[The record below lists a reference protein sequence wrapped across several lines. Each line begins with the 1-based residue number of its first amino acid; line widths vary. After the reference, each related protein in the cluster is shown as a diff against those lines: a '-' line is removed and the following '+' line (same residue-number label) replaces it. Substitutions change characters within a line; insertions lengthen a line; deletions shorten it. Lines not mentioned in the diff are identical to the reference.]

1 MGLGSAGGHP
11 SPNLCTG
18 WGELVHSRAGRFR
31 WPGSEQDGHHPR
43 HVDGDPPVLISGC
56 ETCPGVLPPD
66 RSVGRA
72 MLFRLRRPHPPRP
85 FRRHVADREIL
96 RLALPALGALVAEPL
111 FLLADAAIV
120 GHLGTPQLAGLG
132 IAATILGTL
141 VNISV
146 FLAYGTTAAVARMLG
161 AGDLGGAMRQG
172 VDGCWLALLV
182 GAGTLVVGWPA
193 APWLVSLF
201 GPSGDVAAYAEIY
214 LRISLLGIPAMLLV
228 LAGTGVLRG
237 LQDTRTPLLVAVAGA
252 VGNVVLNL
260 ALVYGLGLGIA
271 GSALGTVIAQ
281 AMMALAFARVVVLG
295 ARRHQA
301 ALRPDWPGV
310 RRSFGAGMPL
320 VVRTVAMRVALV
332 VATAVAATLG
342 TAELAAYQV
351 AFTTW
356 TLLALV
362 LDAVAIAAQA
372 LVGRALGAD
381 DVDGARSVTRRMV
394 WWGVLAGVG
403 LAVLVAATAPLYARL
418 FTSDPEVRMLLIAAL
433 VVVALMQ
440 PAAGWVFVLDG
451 VLIGAGDG
459 RYLALAS
466 VISVAVFLPAAY
478 AVTVV
483 DLSELAGQVAL
494 WAAIGVWILARL
506 ATLTYRERSGAW
518 LVTGAIR

>member
-1 MGLGSAGGHP
+1 M
-11 SPNLCTG
+11 
-18 WGELVHSRAGRFR
+18 
-31 WPGSEQDGHHPR
+31 
-43 HVDGDPPVLISGC
+43 
-56 ETCPGVLPPD
+56 
-66 RSVGRA
+66 
-72 MLFRLRRPHPPRP
+72 
-85 FRRHVADREIL
+85 
-96 RLALPALGALVAEPL
+96 PALGALVAEPL
-111 FLLADAAIV
+111 FLLADAAII

-161 AGDLGGAMRQG
+161 AGDLRGAMRQG
-172 VDGCWLALLV
+172 IDGCWLALLI
-182 GAGTLVVGWPA
+182 GTATLIVGWPTS
-193 APWLVSLF
+193 PWLVSLF
-201 GPSGDVAAYAEIY
+201 GPSADVAAHAETY

-237 LQDTRTPLLVAVAGA
+237 LQDTRTPLVVAIAGA

-260 ALVYGLGLGIA
+260 LLVYGLGLGIA
-271 GSALGTVIAQ
+271 GSALGTVMAQ
-281 AMMALAFARVVVLG
+281 SAMAVAFARVVVLG
-295 ARRHQA
+295 ARRYRA

-310 RRSFGAGMPL
+310 RRSFSAGMPL

-332 VATAVAATLG
+332 VATAVAAALG

-372 LVGRALGAD
+372 LVGRALGAAA
-381 DVDGARSVTRRMV
+381 VDEARSITRRMV
-394 WWGVLAGVG
+394 WWGVVAGAG
-403 LAVLVAATAPLYARL
+403 LAVLVAAAAPLYARV
-418 FTSDPEVRMLLIAAL
+418 FTTDPEVRGLLIAAL
-433 VVVALMQ
+433 LVVALMQ
-440 PAAGWVFVLDG
+440 PVAGWVFVLDG

-466 VISVAVFLPAAY
+466 VISVAIFLPAAY

-483 DLSELAGQVAL
+483 DLSELAGQLAL
-494 WAAIGVWILARL
+494 WASIGVWMLARL
-506 ATLTYRERSGAW
+506 ATLAVRVRSRAW